1 LKINEVEAL
10 VGISRRN
17 IRFYETEGLLI
28 PARNSQN
35 GYREYGE
42 AEVELLKKIKLLR
55 KLGVPLDEIRR
66 MQTGGGTVG
75 DGMRRHM
82 ITLEREQADL
92 AQSMQLCRRMQ
103 DEEIRLDDLDAES
116 WLKEMEGM
124 EKTGTTFQ
132 NKQRFDVKIKRYGPS
147 AAAAVV
153 MAVLML
159 AIIAL
164 MIWAYVVDPVEAPP
178 LGLMVVLVAIPLV
191 VIIGVVAALVQRW
204 KEIGKGEE
212 DEARKY

>member
-1 LKINEVEAL
+1 MKINEVETL

-17 IRFYETEGLLI
+17 IRFYEAEGLLI

-42 AEVELLKKIKLLR
+42 AEVETLKRIKLLR
-55 KLGVPLDEIRR
+55 KLGVPLEEIRR
-66 MQTGGGTVG
+66 MQMEGTVG

-82 ITLEREQADL
+82 IALEREQANL
-92 AQSMQLCRRMQ
+92 AQSMELCRRMKDQ
-103 DEEIRLDDLDAES
+103 EIRLTDLDAES
-116 WLKEMEGM
+116 WLKEMEDL
-124 EKTGTTFQ
+124 EQTGTTFQ
-132 NKQRFDVKIKRYGPS
+132 NKHRFDVKLRRYGPS
-147 AAAAVV
+147 TAAAVV

-164 MIWAYVVDPVEAPP
+164 MIWAYVVEPAEAPP
-178 LGLMVVLVAIPLV
+178 LALMAVLVAIPLV
-191 VIIGVVAALVQRW
+191 VIIGVVLAMLQRW
-204 KEIGKGEE
+204 KEIGKGEM

>member
-1 LKINEVEAL
+1 MKINEVETL

-42 AEVELLKKIKLLR
+42 TEVETLKRIKLLR
-55 KLGVPLDEIRR
+55 KLGVPLEEIRR
-66 MQTGGGTVG
+66 MQLEGTVG
-75 DGMRRHM
+75 DGMRRH
-82 ITLEREQADL
+82 IIALEREQANL
-92 AQSMQLCRRMQ
+92 AQSMELCRRMKDQ
-103 DEEIRLDDLDAES
+103 EIRLTDLDAES
-116 WLKEMEGM
+116 WLKEMEDL
-124 EKTGTTFQ
+124 EQTGTTFQ
-132 NKQRFDVKIKRYGPS
+132 NKHRFDVKLRRYGPS
-147 AAAAVV
+147 TAAAVV

-164 MIWAYVVDPVEAPP
+164 MIWAYVVEPAEAPP
-178 LGLMVVLVAIPLV
+178 MALMAVLVAIPLV
-191 VIIGVVAALVQRW
+191 VIIGVVLAMLQRW
-204 KEIGKGEE
+204 KEIGKGEM

>member
-1 LKINEVEAL
+1 MKINEVETL

-42 AEVELLKKIKLLR
+42 TEVETLKRIKLLR
-55 KLGVPLDEIRR
+55 KLGVPLEEIRR
-66 MQTGGGTVG
+66 MQLEGTVG
-75 DGMRRHM
+75 DGMRRH
-82 ITLEREQADL
+82 IIALEREQANL
-92 AQSMQLCRRMQ
+92 AQSMELCRRMKDQ
-103 DEEIRLDDLDAES
+103 EIRLTDLDAES
-116 WLKEMEGM
+116 WLKEMEDL
-124 EKTGTTFQ
+124 EQTGTTFQ
-132 NKQRFDVKIKRYGPS
+132 NKHRFDVKLRRYGPS
-147 AAAAVV
+147 TAAAVV

-164 MIWAYVVDPVEAPP
+164 MIWAYVVEPAEAPP
-178 LGLMVVLVAIPLV
+178 LALMAVLVAIPLV
-191 VIIGVVAALVQRW
+191 VIIGVVLAMLQRW
-204 KEIGKGEE
+204 KEIGKGEM